1 MYTWQQK
8 KEQKYA
14 SLRQIPRKDSVCTEN
29 FDISSPRE
37 AETIWAFFVFSVG
50 EKNYNCDMLLAVFP
64 IIMKKIPLKTS

>member
-37 AETIWAFFVFSVG
+37 AETI
-50 EKNYNCDMLLAVFP
+50 
-64 IIMKKIPLKTS
+64 